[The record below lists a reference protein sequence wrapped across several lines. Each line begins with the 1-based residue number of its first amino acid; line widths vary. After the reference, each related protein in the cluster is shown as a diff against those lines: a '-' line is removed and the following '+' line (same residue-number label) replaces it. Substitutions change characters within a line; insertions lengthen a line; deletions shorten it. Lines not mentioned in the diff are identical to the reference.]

1 MLIVFAAYSQ
11 SRHWRNEL
19 HYAICIQINENRR
32 NLFWFLLFVRI
43 VPFTP
48 NWFLNIASPIVG
60 ISPLYFIASVF
71 LGLMPYNFICVQ
83 AGQILDSI
91 KSLDDVF
98 SRKVF
103 AQLFGL
109 AVVMLI
115 PIALGKFFS
124 SSKPKQR
131 ALDAGPVRLP
141 LKNYAE
147 KDNAHAR
154 VETVD

>member
-1 MLIVFAAYSQ
+1 MT
-11 SRHWRNEL
+11 
-19 HYAICIQINENRR
+19 AINKSSALQTLKIRLKIFYMQINENRQ

-60 ISPLYFIASVF
+60 ISPLYFISSVF

-91 KSLDDVF
+91 SSLDDVF
-98 SRKVF
+98 SKKVF
-103 AQLFGL
+103 AQMFGL
-109 AVVMLI
+109 ALVMLI
-115 PIALGKFFS
+115 PIALSKFFS
-124 SSKPKQR
+124 SISGASKRR
-131 ALDAGPVRLP
+131 ALDAGPVRLQ

-147 KDNAHAR
+147 KDDAYAR